1 VELLDVLSK
10 ALQFLLAEF
19 VTPGCTKEGW
29 KRPLKDCVIR
39 YISGNFAPLKS
50 CFVHESQ
57 FVRASES
64 KEIRQSLQ
72 KSDFARRWIHPSLNF
87 APIARIEAVLRA
99 EITQS

>member
-1 VELLDVLSK
+1 MQFFYVLREV
-10 ALQFLLAEF
+10 LQFLLAEF
-19 VTPGCTKEGW
+19 VTLGSSEEGR
-29 KRPLKDCVIR
+29 KRPLKDCVIG

-72 KSDFARRWIHPSLNF
+72 KRDVARRWIYAALNL
-87 APIARIEAVLRA
+87 APIARIEAVLSA
-99 EITQS
+99 EVAQG